1 MVLTAKKSKSDC
13 VEQFVFMSNVHVM
26 EINSKSVESRGD
38 EVIICKMRLDGYDD
52 VSMVKGPKPQDVE

>member
-1 MVLTAKKSKSDC
+1 MVLTAEKSKSDC
-13 VEQFVFMSNVHVM
+13 VEQFVFISRVHIV

-52 VSMVKGPKPQDVE
+52 VSMVKG